1 MENPSNL
8 LAASH
13 VKDNGQ
19 WPRQG
24 TRTLEMCNLVLK
36 SIKLLLKIEV
46 HYVLFWT
53 TRQVFPE
60 RRELWSGIVCWRLV
74 RKFSNSSEEHVQDC
88 DSQNQQNHSIKYHS
102 LLPSSS
108 SWRRCERWC
117 LGWLWWGP
125 AVAQLAG
132 HAVRALLPPEMFM
145 ILMSICK
152 STMMMTHYSQDL
164 HDPLEH

>member
-1 MENPSNL
+1 MFKPLIAVSRPVRDRYNKTAEDITPGNFFFYSFGVFLVENPSNL

-60 RRELWSGIVCWRLV
+60 RREL
-74 RKFSNSSEEHVQDC
+74 
-88 DSQNQQNHSIKYHS
+88 
-102 LLPSSS
+102 
-108 SWRRCERWC
+108 
-117 LGWLWWGP
+117 
-125 AVAQLAG
+125 
-132 HAVRALLPPEMFM
+132 
-145 ILMSICK
+145 
-152 STMMMTHYSQDL
+152 
-164 HDPLEH
+164 